1 MSLGYHRFTQ
11 WLVVAGLLASLAC
24 STGLAAASPTPPGGP
39 IQVTGAS
46 ADELEKSVRNQ
57 LFDPSKTSFRITVSS
72 QQATSYLNLRTSS
85 IPLEK
90 LQVWFTQRKIFIRG
104 TFTFICLY
112 HPDVLIV
119 AAPGIKDKQIVANIE
134 QIYAGDFA
142 LPKDWIATVSQS
154 MTDSIAEAQTNLN
167 FDRLDV
173 LEGELVISGS
183 KRAN

>member
-1 MSLGYHRFTQ
+1 MSLGFHRVAL
-11 WLVVAGLLASLAC
+11 WLIVAGIRVSLAC
-24 STGLAAASPTPPGGP
+24 STGLAAASPTPPGGA

-46 ADELEKSVRNQ
+46 ADELEKNVRNQ
-57 LFDPSKTSFRITVSS
+57 LFDPSKTNVRISVSN

-90 LQVWFTQRKIFIRG
+90 PQVWFTQGKIFIRG

-112 HPDVLIV
+112 HPDVLII
-119 AAPGIKDKQIVANIE
+119 AAPGVKDKKIVANIE

-154 MTDSIAEAQTNLN
+154 LTDSIAEAQINLN

-173 LEGELVISGS
+173 LAGELVISGS